1 MRKVSYHS
9 KTLLHKSQAR
19 MICEASFKKTR
30 ETMNALTI
38 AVIHYF
44 S

>member
-9 KTLLHKSQAR
+9 KTLLYRKQGYDLQDFLLK
-19 MICEASFKKTR
+19 ITG
-30 ETMNALTI
+30 ETVNVLTI
-38 AVIHYF
+38 AVIYYF